1 MLAKKDSIEQNW
13 RKLWPI
19 WTQNQN

>member
-1 MLAKKDSIEQNW
+1 VLAKKDSIEQNW
-13 RKLWPI
+13 QKLWPI